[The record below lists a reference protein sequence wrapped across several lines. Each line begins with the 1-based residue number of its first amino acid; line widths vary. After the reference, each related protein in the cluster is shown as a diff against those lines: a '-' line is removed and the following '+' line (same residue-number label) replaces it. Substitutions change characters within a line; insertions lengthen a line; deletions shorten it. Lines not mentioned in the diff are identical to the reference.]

1 MMVVIIIIIFRKPVI
16 VLGQVYLQSWN
27 GIHKEKLKKLGLFA
41 GTKDNCTDLIAASI
55 IKAERIAGRI
65 ISTVKKENWTAGSL

>member
-1 MMVVIIIIIFRKPVI
+1 MVIIIIKIVFRKPVI
-16 VLGQVYLQSWN
+16 ILGQVYLQSWN

-55 IKAERIAGRI
+55 IKAKMIAGWI
-65 ISTVKKENWTAGSL
+65 ISTVKKENWIAGSL